1 MTDEQAETAL
11 RPWVGLVRRQQVL
24 GATNRELGE
33 QRLAM
38 ENTVRP
44 WLRQTE
50 HDDRELLLAEVRDG
64 YEEQD
69 RRVERTERR
78 ATTLLGAVTIITTV
92 IGATGAI
99 LSSTDVLDDALARYV
114 FAAAVF
120 VVVGFFGAAAW
131 WALRVITI
139 QDTWR
144 RPNTYPSLED
154 RCQLDG
160 TEMYVHTVA
169 ALMDSIHYNRLIAQ
183 NKARRLRNASKAFGK
198 GLTTLIVVA
207 LAFTALSAIAPASDD
222 EPATAQRS
230 PSR

>member
-1 MTDEQAETAL
+1 MTGEQAERAL
-11 RPWVGLVRRQQVL
+11 RPWAGLVRRQEVL
-24 GATNRELGE
+24 WASDKELGQ
-33 QRLAM
+33 QRQAM
-38 ENTVRP
+38 EKRVGP
-44 WLRQTE
+44 LLQGIGQG
-50 HDDRELLLAEVRDG
+50 DRELLLAEVRDG

-78 ATTLLGAVTIITTV
+78 ATTLLGAVTVITTV

-99 LSSTDVLDDALARYV
+99 LSSTDVLDDAAARYV

-144 RPNTYPSLED
+144 RPNTYPSLEH
-154 RCQLDG
+154 RCRLSG
-160 TEMYVHTVA
+160 TEMYVHSVA
-169 ALMDSIHYNRLIAQ
+169 ALMDSIDWNRHIAQ

-198 GLTTLIVVA
+198 GLTTLVVVA
-207 LAFTALSAIAPASDD
+207 LAFTLLSAVAPAGGDRSDAA
-222 EPATAQRS
+222 PRS
-230 PSR
+230 SAR